1 MGSVTERV
9 VRLAHPNVNEF
20 CGAMTDP
27 LTRIRR
33 GAIILVGFTALTI
46 VLHHSLTERPWLES
60 VHWFVITIATVG
72 YGEKSIEPPS
82 VQLFTIFVILVG
94 ISLAAYT
101 FGGFLHLLAQGEIES
116 ALGERRMSREIS
128 HLSSH
133 TIVCGFGRLGK
144 TLADELAENRL
155 PLVVVDHDIDRIT
168 EASELGYL
176 FVQGDATNEEVLEKS
191 GVCRAKTLI
200 VALDQDANSVFLTLT
215 ARNLNSKL
223 HIIARGEQPST
234 EKKLLQAGADRV
246 VLPAVLGARRIAA
259 MVSRPH
265 AAELMDL
272 MIDRSQ
278 LNADL
283 EEFTVSPK
291 SLYAGKS
298 IRDTGTRARHR
309 LLIIGIRRADG
320 SMIFNPDADFVVQVG
335 DTAIVMGKHEDIQSF
350 RDEQR
355 L

>member
-1 MGSVTERV
+1 M
-9 VRLAHPNVNEF
+9 L
-20 CGAMTDP
+20 TD
-27 LTRIRR
+27 
-33 GAIILVGFTALTI
+33 
-46 VLHHSLTERPWLES
+46 RPWLES

-82 VQLFTIFVILVG
+82 VQLFTIVVILVG

-101 FGGFLHLLAQGEIES
+101 FGGFLHLLAQGEIEG
-116 ALGERRMSREIS
+116 ALGERRMSRDIS
-128 HLSSH
+128 HLSGH

-144 TLADELAENRL
+144 TLADELAENGL
-155 PLVVVDHDIDRIT
+155 PFVVVDHDIERIT
-168 EASELGYL
+168 EASELNYL
-176 FVQGDATNEEVLEKS
+176 FIQGDATSEEILEKS
-191 GVCRAKTLI
+191 GVGRAKTLI
-200 VALDQDANSVFLTLT
+200 VALDHDANNVFLTLT
-215 ARNLNSKL
+215 ARNLNATL
-223 HIIARGEQPST
+223 RIIARGEQPST

-272 MIDRSQ
+272 MIDRRQ
-278 LNADL
+278 LNAEM
-283 EEFTVSPK
+283 EEYTVSAE

-298 IRDTGTRARHR
+298 IRDAGMRARHR

-320 SMIFNPDADFVVQVG
+320 QMIFNPDADLVVQAG
-335 DTAIVMGKHEDIQSF
+335 DTAVVMGRHEDIQMF
-350 RDEQR
+350 RDELR